1 MPDDTKQAARP
12 GASRLPTGVA
22 LTPLNPAFREQPH
35 AILDRLRAEDP
46 VHRDGQF
53 DRVFL
58 TRFEDAREVLA
69 DRSLSVDPRRARE
82 GAFSRVVAGLTGQD
96 GGTPSLLHLDDPDH
110 KRLRGL
116 VSRAFN
122 QRSVD
127 AFRPRIRAI
136 AEGLLDRVADAAAFD
151 VMDAYAVPRPTIV
164 IAEMLG
170 VDPAQQ
176 ADFKRW
182 SDGLVHVFNPMRT
195 AQQVAELHEAED
207 NLVAFFLDAIAQRR
221 AARGTDLISA
231 LVTAE
236 EDGEH
241 LTETEI
247 MLTCNLLLVAG
258 NMTTTDLIGNGV
270 LALLRHPCELAKL
283 REDPALAAGAVEEVL
298 RYEPP
303 VVQLGRIT
311 TAPYEIGGVA
321 LDAGES
327 ISVSL
332 LAAAH
337 DPAANPEPGRF
348 DIGRRDPRHVS
359 FGGGV
364 HFCLGAPLARA
375 EAQIALPL
383 LFERFPGLAIDQA
396 RPIRRKAA
404 PIFNGL
410 EALWVCGPRA
420 NETAIR

>member
-1 MPDDTKQAARP
+1 MVPRGRCGHGRRRMPDDTKQAARP

-96 GGTPSLLHLDDPDH
+96 GGMPSLLHLDDPDH

-122 QRSVD
+122 QRAVD

-136 AEGLLDRVADAAAFD
+136 ADGLLDRVADAAAFD
-151 VMDAYAVPRPTIV
+151 VMDAYAAPLPTIV
-164 IAEMLG
+164 LAEMLG
-170 VDPAQQ
+170 VE
-176 ADFKRW
+176 
-182 SDGLVHVFNPMRT
+182 T

-207 NLVAFFLDAIAQRR
+207 NLVGFFLDAIAQRR

-270 LALLRHPCELAKL
+270 LALLRHPGELARL

-348 DIGRRDPRHVS
+348 DIGRSDPRHVS

-383 LFERFPGLAIDQA
+383 LFERFPGLAIDAQ

-410 EALWVCGPRA
+410 EALWVRSRQG
-420 NETAIR
+420 